1 MDSNLELQWKKSLV
15 SLPFFYYLPGKER
28 TETGL
33 FSSCAWLGCSRNMN
47 QRQKL
52 LAQFIRPGIA
62 NGRWWRGRRELIL
75 SGTAQ
80 TSKCFTVGGREGGS
94 DAVVVGVEVD
104 EETLKNLNRLEG
116 YYPGEKSTFYDR
128 IEIDTPW
135 GKAFTYIYVNELS
148 KDSIV
153 ESGDWVSYK
162 NEEKSWSSVTNN

>member
-1 MDSNLELQWKKSLV
+1 MKKYLV
-15 SLPFFYYLPGKER
+15 SVYGSLRKKQSNYEYHLSNSTYKGAFTTEPEYTMHSLSYYPAL
-28 TETGL
+28 
-33 FSSCAWLGCSRNMN
+33 
-47 QRQKL
+47 KL
-52 LAQFIRPGIA
+52 
-62 NGRWWRGRRELIL
+62 NGNHSIVME
-75 SGTAQ
+75 
-80 TSKCFTVGGREGGS
+80 VY
-94 DAVVVGVEVD
+94 EVD

-153 ESGDWVSYK
+153 ESGDWVAYK